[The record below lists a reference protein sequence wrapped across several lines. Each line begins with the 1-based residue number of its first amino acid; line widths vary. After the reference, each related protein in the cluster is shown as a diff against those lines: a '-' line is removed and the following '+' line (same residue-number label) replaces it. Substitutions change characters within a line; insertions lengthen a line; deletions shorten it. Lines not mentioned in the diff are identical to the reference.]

1 MRCPRCGFT
10 TFEFE
15 ACPQCEAG
23 LESGQGTDISAA
35 AKGGFWV
42 RLAAFL
48 IDNIFILI
56 AVVFLSRVAGIAA
69 GMGGAEEDDPLVA
82 QFGFLIGIFFVP
94 FYFTLF
100 TGWDGRTLGKWL
112 FGLRVIRVTGE
123 QVGYGRAF
131 VRYLGYIVSL
141 LFFGLGFIMIAV
153 DRNKRGLHDLI
164 AGTCVIRV
172 RD

>member
-1 MRCPRCGFT
+1 MGFT
-10 TFEFE
+10 DFN
-15 ACPQCEAG
+15 
-23 LESGQGTDISAA
+23 
-35 AKGGFWV
+35 
-42 RLAAFL
+42 
-48 IDNIFILI
+48 DNILADYRHSII
-56 AVVFLSRVAGIAA
+56 MDRSSGIFC
-69 GMGGAEEDDPLVA
+69 D
-82 QFGFLIGIFFVP
+82 LIGIFFVP

-153 DRNKRGLHDLI
+153 DRNKRGVHDLI
-164 AGTCVIRV
+164 AGTCVIKV